1 MKIVIP
7 TLGRVN
13 NQVTYNS
20 LPDKWKK
27 EVTFVVQAHEYEQ
40 MKSIYGDQVL
50 SLPEEIRTLAPTRTW
65 IQQHFFKDRYW
76 VFDDDLKFFIKDYVN
91 DGKRKWASVDMTEK
105 DFDEMI
111 QHAHDF
117 MDKGYAHGGC
127 ASNWIMPCPPKP
139 GGGPGG
145 GDDLYPFRSNFR
157 QCTNCFFDGP
167 NLPVIEWDR
176 CPATE
181 DMDGTLQL
189 LFKGIPNIIF
199 MRHRVNCSET
209 NSDGGCSEYRT
220 VDFHNESQKKFQA
233 LWPDYVK
240 LKEKI
245 VPSGPWK
252 GQTKLNVEVA
262 WKKVYNDGVKNN
274 REVFQTLSEFMA

>member
-50 SLPEEIRTLAPTRTW
+50 SLPEEIKTLAPTRTW

-189 LFKGIPNIIF
+189 IMNFMKCPNRADQMCVF
-199 MRHRVNCSET
+199 
-209 NSDGGCSEYRT
+209 
-220 VDFHNESQKKFQA
+220 
-233 LWPDYVK
+233 
-240 LKEKI
+240 
-245 VPSGPWK
+245 
-252 GQTKLNVEVA
+252 EV
-262 WKKVYNDGVKNN
+262 DGVFNLVVSSKTLDQNLST
-274 REVFQTLSEFMA
+274 EGSKVFFFEFNGLFCCSNKEGFFLTNFRLF